1 MNLLVWTGNPFVDS
15 GIAAILVLRKK
26 SKPEDV
32 TKEDL
37 EFTANFLMEIYS
49 KEGWISNLYSI
60 FVNHPLNQSAYNLY
74 KVYDT
79 ETDEIVEKGL
89 NNKKAKNYIVGKPN
103 LEIKLNVTA
112 TENKKKTEFKTFLN
126 NFIENAISTRE
137 TGDCIAC
144 GRRNTNKRKNR
155 QHIPMTGSGGVTNYF
170 SFTADGADYCD
181 VCAFAVQCSP
191 LTYYA
196 CGKLALIH
204 SNSPKIMRLWAK
216 TTLDSIQ
223 QQKVLNNYT
232 GCFNEGFTNPQNALF
247 HLAEN
252 LTRNLGENWREENPS
267 LRLYHFTNYIQGPEL
282 DIHDFPTP
290 IFRFLAEIRNNP
302 RFQDWRKIVRR
313 GYFFVKKGKEI
324 GLNTKE
330 KSEDEYKNSKN
341 RIYQKLLS
349 GRSILPHFLSI
360 KRRKCYGD
368 FSLLEVYLRE
378 VLNMNQTRIETVK
391 RVADEIANFIRSS
404 EKGKSRL
411 RNLEESTK
419 FRDFCNVLRRISK
432 ERIAQQKPENPL
444 FTLDEFA
451 EQLFPEGALTFGE
464 TRYLILFRLYE
475 QLHDWLLAQ
484 GLTTEEVEE
493 AEEEIEESG
502 DDVVTESESNNA
514 QVFEGGNE

>member
-15 GIAAILVLRKK
+15 GIAAILVWLKK
-26 SKPEDV
+26 SKPEYI
-32 TKEDL
+32 TQEDL
-37 EFTANFLMEIYS
+37 ENVSAFIQKVYVTEKWKKAI
-49 KEGWISNLYSI
+49 YSI
-60 FVNHPLNQSAYNLY
+60 FVNYPLSQPSY
-74 KVYDT
+74 KT
-79 ETDEIVEKGL
+79 EEKKREKLKEFLDDLLIG
-89 NNKKAKNYIVGKPN
+89 AE
-103 LEIKLNVTA
+103 EIKEGGN
-112 TENKKKTEFKTFLN
+112 
-126 NFIENAISTRE
+126 
-137 TGDCIAC
+137 CIAC

-181 VCAFAVQCSP
+181 MCAFAVQCSP

-216 TTLDSIQ
+216 TALDNIQ
-223 QQKVLNNYT
+223 QQAALNNYT

-252 LTRNLGENWREENPS
+252 LTRNLEENWREENPS

-282 DIHDFPTP
+282 DIYDFPTP
-290 IFRFLAEIRNNP
+290 IFRFFAEIRNNP

-330 KSEDEYKNSKN
+330 KTEDEYKNSKN
-341 RIYQKLLS
+341 RIYQKLLA

-360 KRRKCYGD
+360 KRRKSYGD

-378 VLNMNQTRIETVK
+378 VLDMDKVRIETVK

-404 EKGKSRL
+404 AKGKSRL
-411 RNLEESTK
+411 RNLEESIK

-484 GLTTEEVEE
+484 GLTIEE
-493 AEEEIEESG
+493 ADDGIEDSG
-502 DDVVTESESNNA
+502 NDLALSSESDNA
-514 QVFEGGNE
+514 QVLEGGN